1 MQRKTYF
8 SLVLALTAAVG
19 LWNGGA
25 LATAEEPQ
33 PEAED
38 FSLADDGQDEEL
50 PPLVLSTD
58 GEEEETAEEP
68 KAEPQEAEE
77 PETIPPQAVVK
88 EDPKFPYEEVPL
100 DAPELVL
107 PEGQEL
113 TEEQMRELS
122 NQPLFKEFTNAIGD
136 VAPMPGEIDV
146 ESLDVPGAKLVMPG
160 ETVVVDP
167 QIPEISLEEANSAL
181 DEVLE
186 IANCDLDAL
195 CVEEKDR
202 ATIAQLDAEIQRLC
216 PLWIGAELNRA
227 TVGRRELNWRQPGA
241 ALYSTT
247 DPKPVDAQGS
257 DWAMAVAGPYFF
269 QVLDSETGEPFY
281 TKAGDFEQ
289 IDPMNLASAAL
300 VRDGRTYLLT
310 LEPGKV
316 VPTGRAERIRVKEDG
331 QVQGTDAA
339 GRLVTDVNLAN
350 IPLFLFD
357 NPARLQSADGVL
369 FTPTP
374 FSGEPR
380 QVKLLPGSKGV
391 LMPGKV
397 MLSNGKP
404 EEIFARISTLC
415 KSKKRLVE
423 ILSQPRLQ

>member
-1 MQRKTYF
+1 
-8 SLVLALTAAVG
+8 
-19 LWNGGA
+19 
-25 LATAEEPQ
+25 
-33 PEAED
+33 
-38 FSLADDGQDEEL
+38 
-50 PPLVLSTD
+50 
-58 GEEEETAEEP
+58 
-68 KAEPQEAEE
+68 
-77 PETIPPQAVVK
+77 
-88 EDPKFPYEEVPL
+88 
-100 DAPELVL
+100 
-107 PEGQEL
+107 
-113 TEEQMRELS
+113 
-122 NQPLFKEFTNAIGD
+122 
-136 VAPMPGEIDV
+136 
-146 ESLDVPGAKLVMPG
+146 
-160 ETVVVDP
+160 
-167 QIPEISLEEANSAL
+167 
-181 DEVLE
+181 
-186 IANCDLDAL
+186 
-195 CVEEKDR
+195 
-202 ATIAQLDAEIQRLC
+202 
-216 PLWIGAELNRA
+216 
-227 TVGRRELNWRQPGA
+227 
-241 ALYSTT
+241 
-247 DPKPVDAQGS
+247 
-257 DWAMAVAGPYFF
+257 
-269 QVLDSETGEPFY
+269 
-281 TKAGDFEQ
+281 
-289 IDPMNLASAAL
+289 MNLASAAL

-316 VPTGRAERIRVKEDG
+316 VPTGRAERVRVKEDG